1 MSYDRFIP
9 AEKTHFQVNDSFI
22 EVGTST
28 WQIRNIAATSIDKK
42 VIPFMGSKPKF
53 KLSFLRI
60 RHILFAILASSL
72 AFFILWN
79 FYPILLFEVVAAFFS
94 FFAVFVF
101 SSIKKHQLLCRKW
114 QDMVDNPLIFYSL
127 MLETN
132 AGSKPLFFSFNYDQI
147 MKANNY
153 IKLAMER
160 KDMNINFDIDSVNVG
175 GEGSINNFG
184 SNIYEQVMRNAI

>member
-1 MSYDRFIP
+1 
-9 AEKTHFQVNDSFI
+9 
-22 EVGTST
+22 
-28 WQIRNIAATSIDKK
+28 
-42 VIPFMGSKPKF
+42 
-53 KLSFLRI
+53 
-60 RHILFAILASSL
+60 
-72 AFFILWN
+72 
-79 FYPILLFEVVAAFFS
+79 
-94 FFAVFVF
+94 
-101 SSIKKHQLLCRKW
+101 
-114 QDMVDNPLIFYSL
+114 MVDNPLIFYSL